1 MAPMV
6 HKYYSAEFRADAV
19 ALYCSDPALTYAQ
32 VARDLGMHAELLRQ
46 WVRAAGAAPGPDGVL
61 PAAAGSGAAATPEE
75 RIARLEAEN
84 AALRAE
90 NTGLRKDRE
99 TLSVERDILRKATK
113 YFASETSWRG
123 AVTEQLGVMVLP
135 SHHWWYTDCCGH
147 TGTGPG
153 GPGCEVRG
161 APAAPRQRQR
171 RLYLATEAKALG
183 HGGAKAVARLAEVS
197 ESPGAAP
204 S

>member
-32 VARDLGMHAELLRQ
+32 VARDLGMHAESLRQ

-61 PAAAGSGAAATPEE
+61 PAAAGAGAGAEAAATPEE

-84 AALRAE
+84 AALRVE

-113 YFASETSWRG
+113 YFASETSW
-123 AVTEQLGVMVLP
+123 
-135 SHHWWYTDCCGH
+135 
-147 TGTGPG
+147 
-153 GPGCEVRG
+153 
-161 APAAPRQRQR
+161 
-171 RLYLATEAKALG
+171 
-183 HGGAKAVARLAEVS
+183 
-197 ESPGAAP
+197 
-204 S
+204 